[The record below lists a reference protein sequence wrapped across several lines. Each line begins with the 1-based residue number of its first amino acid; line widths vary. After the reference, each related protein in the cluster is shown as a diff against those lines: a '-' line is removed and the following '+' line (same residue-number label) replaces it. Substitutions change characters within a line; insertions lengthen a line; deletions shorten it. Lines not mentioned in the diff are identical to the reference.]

1 MGTLVVS
8 WGIVMTL
15 TGVVKNFG
23 GLLATRFLLGV
34 FEAGFFPG
42 AIWIV
47 SQWYPP
53 HKTQSRMAM
62 FYLSSALSGAF
73 SGLLAAGIAQMRGVG
88 GYEGW
93 RWIFLLEGILSVVV
107 GVSCF
112 FLLPDSPGTASWLK
126 PDESRFLELMHISSR
141 GAKTTHDGEKDKK
154 HHWKTLWQ
162 VLSDKQLY
170 LQALVFASNSVP
182 NYGLKFT
189 MPQVNTSMCILAA
202 TTADQFITDHP
213 QHGLHVHASP
223 APDRTAIHLRRHRSS
238 PQRVLRRPRDMA
250 HALHSRLAKHSG
262 HRLLRPLRLRSTHRR
277 ERAPLLHHGLLRLHR
292 RIPNPARLQRMDY
305 Q

>member
-1 MGTLVVS
+1 
-8 WGIVMTL
+8 
-15 TGVVKNFG
+15 VKNFG

-112 FLLPDSPGTASWLK
+112 FLLPDSPGTARWLK
-126 PDESRFLELMHISSR
+126 PDEARFLELMHISSR

-154 HHWKTLWQ
+154 HHWKTLWR
-162 VLSDKQLY
+162 VLCDKQLY

-189 MPQVNTSMCILAA
+189 MPQVCILMCIVAFA
-202 TTADQFITDHP
+202 IADKSVTDHP
-213 QHGLHVHASP
+213 QHGLHVNASP
-223 APDRTAIHLRRHRSS
+223 APNRTALHLRRYRS
-238 PQRVLRRPRDMA
+238 
-250 HALHSRLAKHSG
+250 G
-262 HRLLRPLRLRSTHRR
+262 T
-277 ERAPLLHHGLLRLHR
+277 
-292 RIPNPARLQRMDY
+292 
-305 Q
+305 